1 MWDEGL
7 LMTDMG
13 WGIRDKRLGFMDEIC
28 GIRDYR
34 AKGREMMDG
43 GKTHVLT
50 DFGSEFRILCKIYF
64 PYN

>member
-1 MWDEGL
+1 
-7 LMTDMG
+7 
-13 WGIRDKRLGFMDEIC
+13 MDEIC

-50 DFGSEFRILCKIYF
+50 DFGSEFRILCKICF
-64 PYN
+64 PYK